1 MKTNVVKGVLLFFAI
16 LTGSIVATF
25 VIIFWTTGAMQTE
38 ATPLPAAPD
47 PVPSESTI
55 TDAGSYESYIAG
67 TGPATSA
74 PLPPSMTAGGHDA
87 GIVTGAKS
95 YSNINTSLSDGTDTG
110 TLRIIPGEQGV
121 QRSTDP
127 VTYQG
132 LGVLTINVP
141 GQLVVHKYERVRIP
155 QSAPDGNEYMFD
167 QYQVKEKTIHIRL
180 DVSETAT
187 FTPGKE

>member
-47 PVPSESTI
+47 PV
-55 TDAGSYESYIAG
+55 
-67 TGPATSA
+67 
-74 PLPPSMTAGGHDA
+74 PPSMTAGGHDA